1 MNVFRSGNV
10 PRWLANV
17 ARWAALG
24 LVSDVNAFA
33 GDSNNDRWDREVRLP
48 DSYLPGGFIRDKSNS
63 SSRTIFSADGG
74 GNEHTTYTINTTA
87 WVSNQELSPKP
98 GDGNC
103 PFGPGLF
110 KELRPIRFGEAQG
123 YWSVE
128 QIQSSYLDVSCI
140 FKSGPLVG
148 YLCLHSKAT
157 HWNGRAPT
165 VPRPSEGQVLE
176 TLQKFVEAY
185 SKYVRDQKWTTAPRV
200 PPTHSTADGGRSRQ
214 PPAVAA
220 DEPVPPAANPER
232 VIPGG
237 LDGDLETVPV
247 FAVGSVAVGILTALG
262 AGLMMLGT
270 GVNPRDII
278 GGAMELFDGTSSPA
292 TAVEPLTV
300 EQRGTAA
307 KILGQGWQNVSPEE
321 LEALRTSPKWLK
333 EAMKQTV
340 PAVAI
345 EGYQPS
351 LWREGATAGLKAAQ
365 TYIDAAVGIFSAT
378 TGNLPMAVHYTYW
391 KNTLGGTSEGV
402 ADWVWGK
409 NDRGL
414 IRNVA
419 EGFARGGIKGGV
431 ELAVDL
437 ATGKAIHNPVVE
449 YAPGQVGKYAVG
461 AAGDVAVDA
470 LDPPGT
476 KGRPLRAEGFFD
488 TTSPLEKDAL
498 DALLSP
504 GNDSGGMSVPSLPY
518 MAQNLIY

>member
-1 MNVFRSGNV
+1 MPFRV
-10 PRWLANV
+10 IHLAL
-17 ARWAALG
+17 WAALG
-24 LVSDVNAFA
+24 PLGSVAVVVHA
-33 GDSNNDRWDREVRLP
+33 GETTSSSGERWDREVRLP
-48 DSYLPGGFIRDKSNS
+48 DSYLPGGFIRDKSTS
-63 SSRTIFSADGG
+63 SSRDIFSTDGG
-74 GNEHTTYTINTTA
+74 GGRDSTYRINTTA
-87 WVSNQELSPKP
+87 WVSNWELSPKP

-110 KELRPIRFGEAQG
+110 KELRPIRFGEAHG

-148 YLCLHSKAT
+148 YLCLHSEAT

-165 VPRPSEGQVLE
+165 VPRPSEGQVIE
-176 TLQKFVEAY
+176 TLGKFVAAY
-185 SKYVRDQKWTTAPRV
+185 AGYVRDQKWMTASRV
-200 PPTHSTADGGRSRQ
+200 PPTQMTSDEARPQQ
-214 PPAVAA
+214 PPAVVAPG
-220 DEPVPPAANPER
+220 EPLQPASNIER
-232 VIPGG
+232 AIPYG
-237 LDGDLETVPV
+237 LDGDSETVPV

-262 AGLMMLGT
+262 AGIMMLGM

-365 TYIDAAVGIFSAT
+365 TYIDAAVGIFSAA

-391 KNTLGGTSEGV
+391 KNMLGGTSEGV

-419 EGFARGGIKGGV
+419 EGFTRGSIKGGV

-449 YAPGQVGKYAVG
+449 YAAGQVGKYAVG

-498 DALLSP
+498 DALFSP